1 VSNGRDLVHA
11 DGGSSSPMAE
21 QIRAAMGA
29 ITSEPGE
36 LRASFTFGPDFV
48 GFQGHFPGRPILPGV
63 CEVQA
68 ALLLVEAHLHRP
80 VRLRQIERA
89 RFSAPATCGERLDF
103 HCTTKVDAA
112 GETVVRT
119 IVRRGEAT
127 IARFRLRVAVGLRG
141 TVGGTVDGAAG

>member
-1 VSNGRDLVHA
+1 MSDAGDDRVVAGVE
-11 DGGSSSPMAE
+11 GGSSSPMSE
-21 QIRAAMGA
+21 QIRASMGA
-29 ITSEPGE
+29 IAADGDE
-36 LRASFTFGPDFV
+36 LRASFTFGPDFI

-68 ALLLVEAHLHRP
+68 ALLLVEAHLHHA

-89 RFSAPATCGERLDF
+89 RFSAPATCGERLDYQ
-103 HCTTKVDAA
+103 CTTKEDVD

-127 IARFRLRVAVGLRG
+127 IARFRLRVAI
-141 TVGGTVDGAAG
+141 DGADG